1 MKESLIWRK
10 SLTNFLIRKMW
21 YDSRTGSS
29 IYLLFVLSFVN
40 FILIAYRFFIET
52 DPQLEQLI
60 SNLWVFGVIFLITY
74 IPVSILIGFWHR
86 RTQLSVEN
94 YIRQKESPFF
104 CKLMRGILDSK
115 TGKSDIKD
123 VEKFRKMLLEIEKQ
137 LNDDRLK

>member
-1 MKESLIWRK
+1 
-10 SLTNFLIRKMW
+10 MW

-94 YIRQKESPFF
+94 YIRQKESPLF
-104 CKLMRGILDSK
+104 CKSIREILDSK

-123 VEKFRKMLLEIEKQ
+123 IEKFRKMLLDIEKQ
-137 LNDDRLK
+137 ITDDRLK

>member
-1 MKESLIWRK
+1 MKGNLIWRK

-74 IPVSILIGFWHR
+74 IPVSILFGSI
-86 RTQLSVEN
+86 V
-94 YIRQKESPFF
+94 
-104 CKLMRGILDSK
+104 
-115 TGKSDIKD
+115 
-123 VEKFRKMLLEIEKQ
+123 IEYC
-137 LNDDRLK
+137 

>member
-1 MKESLIWRK
+1 MIWRK

-104 CKLMRGILDSK
+104 CKLMRGIH
-115 TGKSDIKD
+115 
-123 VEKFRKMLLEIEKQ
+123 
-137 LNDDRLK
+137 